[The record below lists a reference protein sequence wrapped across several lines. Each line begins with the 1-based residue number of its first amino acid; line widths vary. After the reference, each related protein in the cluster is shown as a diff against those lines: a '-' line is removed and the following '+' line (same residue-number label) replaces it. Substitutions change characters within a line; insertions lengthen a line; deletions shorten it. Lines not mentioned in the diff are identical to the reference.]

1 MPSSLHRAARSRPVR
16 LGPALGL
23 AWLVMIGGLWLATV
37 GVRAQTLVEPFNY
50 PDGEITKVSGGLWT
64 VQTAGTAFNI
74 SNGTAVINQGD
85 LTVGL
90 EKVSRAIDTP
100 FTTSG
105 NSVAYY
111 AFDATW
117 TALPL
122 TDTGSYFLNL
132 SVATNGTTYYG
143 RVGADTDGAAAGRFR
158 LAVANANWSQANSVE
173 FPLDLQLNVS
183 YPVVVRYDLTTG
195 NTTLWLNPTSEASDS
210 VTATDPPAGAQQAIA
225 AINLRPGLSNSS
237 TGAPGVIR
245 MDDLFVGTTFEQV
258 AVHAPPAIV
267 QQPTNVTVME
277 GETAVF
283 AVQLANPALVTAQWQ
298 LAGQAIPNATNTV
311 LNYGPVTLAD
321 DQSVFSAVLSNRLGS
336 TNAAPAVLTVVPDV
350 TPPTL
355 ISAVN
360 LDAVTIQ
367 LTFSEALAE
376 PGATLVG
383 NYVLNAGLTVS
394 AAAFGSDPR
403 TILLTTSPLQ
413 LGVSYTVSV
422 NGVTDRSHAAN
433 PLAPDTA
440 ATFVATELVPASI
453 GAPTPAD
460 AVLPLTDGGYALSSA
475 GLGAEGAADQLQFA
489 WQAVTGDFDRRVRVE
504 SVLPSDVWAQAGL
517 MLRETLDAGSRFA
530 AMTATP
536 SLNGVFFESR
546 LSAGAAAAK
555 SGSFPVNH
563 PQTWLR
569 LQRVG
574 NTVTGYAGFDGS
586 QWTPVGS
593 VTLVLPGTVYVGL
606 SAASHAASGA
616 TTARFH
622 QLGSAAGG
630 TVAAASPL
638 PFEPPGPT
646 SRKTGLAIT
655 EIMYHAAPR
664 PDGRNLA
671 FIELFNSNPWPEDI
685 SGYQL
690 AGDISYAFPAGTLI
704 AGGGFLVV
712 AKSPADLEQTYGLS
726 GVLGPYAN
734 PLPVSGVI
742 QLLDHGNIP
751 AVYLEVPYQNLPPW
765 TAAADGTGHSLVLK
779 RPSYGEGFVEAWG
792 LSESLGG
799 SPGMVDAYRSGPW
812 RQVVINEL
820 FVNPGTGQAG
830 YVELYNHGNQPVD
843 ISGCQLTDFPGTNRF
858 VIPTG
863 TSLPAQGFVSFTV
876 SQLGFAPEPTG
887 ETLYFETPDAQTILD
902 VAPFEAQEQ
911 GVATGRVPD
920 GGSEFHRLQNP
931 TPGNPNGPARV
942 ADVVINELMVKPL
955 SGLKDDQYVELFNQ
969 GSAAVD
975 LSGWQFAHGIKFTF
989 PAGTLLQPNGYL
1001 VVAKNAARLLTNYPN
1016 LSASNTLGD
1025 FGGSLS
1031 GSGERVALAQPQPFV
1046 TVGKKGSATTNQVAV
1061 ILDEVSY
1068 GLGGRWGHWSDG
1080 GGSSLELRDPHA
1092 DHRLAANW
1100 GDSDDTGKA
1109 PWTTVEATS
1118 VLDLGATQGATPID
1132 RLDVLMSGEA
1142 ECLLDNVEVIQT
1154 DSGTNRLSVADS
1166 TFESGIGGWFATG
1179 DHIQSHLE
1187 TSGGFGGGQCLHIH
1201 STDRGDTMVNHLR
1214 VPLQRALT
1222 IGKTVTLRAKVRWLR
1237 GFPEIILRVKGN
1249 YAEAPGELLLPTN
1262 LGTPGAPNSQRTD
1275 NVGPAISEVTHFPV
1289 LPADQQPVVVS
1300 ARINDPDG
1308 FSQIKLS
1315 YRLDPATTL
1324 VDVPMTDD
1332 GTGGDAVAGDGI
1344 YSGTIPGQPAGTLVA
1359 FQIVASDN
1367 AATPVTARFPADAP
1381 ARECLV
1387 RFGEPGLSS
1396 SFGTYHFWLTQ
1407 ARVDL
1412 WTSLASISNERHDGT
1427 FVYGNSRVIYNV
1439 QGKFAGSP
1447 YHQGFGSPVDNNC
1460 HYSFEMPGDDQFLGA
1475 TSFNK
1480 IHAPGNAP
1488 WEDDTLQ
1495 REQTAYGMVR
1505 SLGLPWNY
1513 RRYVNFFFNGNR
1525 RQPSALMEDTQTPD
1539 ADVVGEHFP
1548 NDSNGNL
1555 YKLQPWF
1562 EFADNGQ
1569 NFDNQGWCT
1578 LNNYLSGGKK
1588 KLARYRVNYLTRH
1601 AHATASDYTNVFQLI
1616 DTAALPV
1623 ITPGQ
1628 KAAYVQAMNGSVD
1641 TDEWLRTMAVQ
1652 HAVGNWDSFLNNNG
1666 QNMYAYKP
1674 ESGRWTLFIWDYN
1687 IVLGLGNYSDG
1698 PSGDDLFKTTIGD
1711 NGAMNQF
1718 AGAPIYRRA
1727 LWRAFEELVN
1737 GAMNSTNAN
1746 PLIDARYAAFKTE
1759 GVAASP
1765 PTALKSWINTRH
1777 SYLLT
1782 QLKTVATTFSVTTS
1796 AGADVVTAQ
1805 NPLVLTG
1812 QAPVGVQ
1819 DIEVNGI
1826 TYPVVWTDV
1835 RHWQLNLPLAG
1846 VTNALVIRGLDR
1858 FGNPVAGD
1866 ESRFNVIYTGAL
1878 EPLGNQVV
1886 LNEIMYHPAIPNA
1899 EFIELYNRSATTPFD
1914 LSGWRLDGAGY
1925 TFPEGTTIGA
1935 GAYLVLAKNRSAF
1948 TTAYGRGIPVADVF
1962 AGFLRGA
1969 GGLLQLIKP
1978 GITAADDQLVNAVL
1992 FRGTAPWPVAADGQG
2007 PSLQLI
2013 DPTQDNSRVANWAA
2027 SAPGASPSYTPGQP
2041 NTFLASLPAF
2051 PALWINEMLPE
2062 NTTTNTDNFGEH
2074 DPFIELYNGGTN
2086 TLDLSTCFLADNY
2099 TNLTQWNFPAGTTVA
2114 PGGFLVVWAD
2124 GQPAQSAP
2132 GVLHTSFRLTP
2143 GSGTVSMTCLLGAPA
2158 QPVVLDYLDY
2168 SLIRPG
2174 HSFGSLPEG
2183 QGTQRSGFYYVT
2195 PGTSNNPALGPNP
2208 VFINEWMAANSHT
2221 ITNAATGLADD
2232 WFELYN
2238 AGPNAVNL
2246 TGFQLSIPVANP
2258 TRFVIPSG
2266 TVVPPYGFLLV
2277 WADKLPTANAPGTPL
2292 HLPFH
2297 LSKNGTDIGLF
2308 ATDGSLVDSVSFGA
2322 QNADISEGRA
2332 PDGTDNTYVNF
2343 YLPTPGTANVP
2354 LTLRPSFDPDLRQL
2368 HLAWPTQPGLHYR
2381 VVFRDSLTMPWQSLT
2396 DFTAT
2401 DVLSEVVDDT
2411 LGNAQRFYGLVLE
2424 R

>member
-1 MPSSLHRAARSRPVR
+1 MAPASRAASENVPEV
-16 LGPALGL
+16 
-23 AWLVMIGGLWLATV
+23 
-37 GVRAQTLVEPFNY
+37 
-50 PDGEITKVSGGLWT
+50 DGSFPG
-64 VQTAGTAFNI
+64 
-74 SNGTAVINQGD
+74 
-85 LTVGL
+85 
-90 EKVSRAIDTP
+90 
-100 FTTSG
+100 TTSG

-132 SVATNGTTYYG
+132 SVATNGTTFYG
-143 RVGADTDGAAAGRFR
+143 RVGADTDGAAPGRFR
-158 LAVANANWSQANSVE
+158 LSVANANWSQANSIE
-173 FPLDLQLNVS
+173 FPADLQLNVAYS
-183 YPVVVRYDLTTG
+183 VVVKYDLTTG

-210 VTATDPPAGAQQAIA
+210 VTATDPPAAAQQTIA

-237 TGAPGVIR
+237 TGAPGVVR
-245 MDDLFVGTTFEQV
+245 MDDLFVGSTFEQV

-277 GETAVF
+277 GDTATF
-283 AVQLANPALVTAQWQ
+283 AVVLANPALVTAQWQ
-298 LAGQAIPNATNTV
+298 QNGKVIPDATNAV
-311 LNYGPVTLAD
+311 LNYGPVSLAD
-321 DQSVFSAVLSNRLGS
+321 DQSVFTAAVRNKLGS
-336 TNAAPAVLTVVPDV
+336 TNAAPARLTVLPDV

-355 ISAVN
+355 ISVIN
-360 LDAVTIQ
+360 LDAITIQ
-367 LTFSEALAE
+367 LTFSEALAA
-376 PGATLVG
+376 PAATLVG
-383 NYVLNAGLTVS
+383 NYALSAGLTVS
-394 AAAFGSDPR
+394 AVAFGAEPR

-413 LGVSYTVSV
+413 LGVSYKVTV
-422 NGVTDRSHAAN
+422 NGVTDRSSAAN

-453 GAPTPAD
+453 GQPTSAD
-460 AVLPLTDGGYALSSA
+460 AVLPLTDGGYAISSA
-475 GLGAEGAADQLQFA
+475 GLGAEGTADQLQFA

-517 MLRETLDAGSRFA
+517 MLRETLDANSGFA

-546 LSAGAAAAK
+546 LSAGAVAVK

-574 NTVTGYAGFDGS
+574 GTVTGYAGFDGS

-593 VTLVLPGTVYVGL
+593 VTLVLTDTVYVGL

-664 PDGRNLA
+664 ADGRNLG
-671 FIELFNSNPWPEDI
+671 FVELFNSNPWPEDI

-690 AGDISYAFPAGTLI
+690 AGDIAYTFPPGTTL

-712 AKSPADLEQTYGLS
+712 ARSPADLQQVYGLS
-726 GVLGPYAN
+726 GVLGPYQN
-734 PLPVSGVI
+734 PLPASGIV
-742 QLLDHGNIP
+742 QLLDHETTP
-751 AVYLEVPYQNLPPW
+751 AVYLEVPYQSLPPW

-799 SPGMVDAYRSGPW
+799 SPGMVDAYRPGPW

-820 FVNPGTGQAG
+820 FVHPGAGQAG

-843 ISGCQLTDFPGTNRF
+843 VSGCQLTDFPGTNRF
-858 VIPTG
+858 VIPAG
-863 TSLPAQGFVSFTV
+863 TSLPARGFVSFTV

-887 ETLYFETPDAQTILD
+887 ETLYLETPDAQTVLD
-902 VAPFEAQEQ
+902 VVPFEAQEL

-920 GGSEFHRLQNP
+920 GGPEFHRLQNQ

-955 SGLKDDQYVELFNQ
+955 SGLKDDQYVELYNQ
-969 GSAAVD
+969 GASAVD

-989 PAGTLLQPNGYL
+989 PAGALLQPQGYL
-1001 VVAKNAARLLTNYPN
+1001 VIARNAARLLTNYPN
-1016 LSASNTLGD
+1016 LGVNNTLGD
-1025 FGGSLS
+1025 FSGSLS
-1031 GSGERVALAQPQPFV
+1031 GSGERVALAQPQTFIS
-1046 TVGKKGSATTNQVAV
+1046 VGKKGAATTNQVGV
-1061 ILDEVSY
+1061 ILDEVTY

-1100 GDSDDTGKA
+1100 GDSDDTGKS
-1109 PWTTVEATS
+1109 PWTSFEATS
-1118 VLDLGATQGATPID
+1118 VLDLGATQGSTPID
-1132 RLDVLMSGEA
+1132 RLDVSMSGEG

-1154 DSGTNRLSVADS
+1154 DSGTNRLSVANS
-1166 TFESGIGGWFATG
+1166 TFESGIGGWTATG
-1179 DHIQSHLE
+1179 DHVQSHLE
-1187 TSGGFGGGQCLHIH
+1187 NAGGFGGGQCLHIH
-1201 STDRGDTMVNHLR
+1201 ATDRGDTLVNHLR
-1214 VPLQRALT
+1214 VPLERALT
-1222 IGKTVTLRAKVRWLR
+1222 IGRTVTLRAKVRWLH
-1237 GFPEIILRVKGN
+1237 GFPEVLLRVKGN
-1249 YAEAPGELLLPTN
+1249 YAEAPGVLTVAPN
-1262 LGTPGAPNSQRTD
+1262 LGTPGARNSQWT
-1275 NVGPAISEVTHFPV
+1275 NNAGPAIAEVAHFPV
-1289 LPADQQPVVVS
+1289 LPAAQQPVVVS
-1300 ARINDPDG
+1300 ARISDPDG
-1308 FSQIKLS
+1308 LSQIKLS
-1315 YRLDPATTL
+1315 YRVDPATTL

-1344 YSGTIPGQPAGTLVA
+1344 FSGTIPPMAAGTLVA
-1359 FQIVASDN
+1359 FQIVATDN
-1367 AATPVTARFPADAP
+1367 AATPATARFPADAP

-1387 RFGEPGLSS
+1387 RFGEPGVNS

-1407 ARVDL
+1407 ARVNL

-1447 YHQGFGSPVDNNC
+1447 YHQGFGSPIDNNC

-1480 IHAPGNAP
+1480 IHAPGNGP

-1513 RRYVNFFFNGNR
+1513 RRYVNFFINGNR

-1539 ADVVGEHFP
+1539 ADVVNEHFP
-1548 NDSNGNL
+1548 NDTNGNL

-1562 EFADNGQ
+1562 EFADNGTS
-1569 NFDNQGWCT
+1569 FDNQGWCT

-1601 AHATASDYTNVFQLI
+1601 AQATANDYTNVFQLI
-1616 DTAALPV
+1616 DTAILPV
-1623 ITPGQ
+1623 GTAAQ
-1628 KAAYVQAMNGSVD
+1628 NAAYVQAMNGIVD
-1641 TDEWLRTMAVQ
+1641 TDEWLRTMAVE
-1652 HAVGNWDSFLNNNG
+1652 HAVGNWDSFLNSNG

-1674 ESGRWTLFIWDYN
+1674 VSGRWNLFIWDYN

-1698 PSGDDLFKTTIGD
+1698 PSGDNLFKTTGGD

-1718 AGAPIYRRA
+1718 AAAPVYRRA
-1727 LWRAFEELVN
+1727 LWRAFEELAN

-1746 PLIDARYAAFKTE
+1746 ALIDARYAAFKTE
-1759 GVAASP
+1759 GVAANP

-1777 SYLLT
+1777 TYLLS
-1782 QLKTVATTFSVTTS
+1782 QLNTVATTFSVTTS

-1805 NPLVLTG
+1805 NPLLLTG
-1812 QAPVGVQ
+1812 LAPVGVQ

-1826 TYPVVWTDV
+1826 IYPVTWTDV
-1835 RHWQLNLPLAG
+1835 RHWQLNLALAG
-1846 VTNALVIRGLDR
+1846 VTNALVVRGLDR
-1858 FGNPVAGD
+1858 HGAPVPGD

-1886 LNEIMYHPAIPNA
+1886 LNEIMYHPAVANA

-1914 LSGWRLDGAGY
+1914 LSDWRLDGIGY
-1925 TFPEGTTIGA
+1925 TFPEGIIIGP
-1935 GAYLVLAKNRSAF
+1935 GAYLILAKDRAAF
-1948 TTAYGRGIPVADVF
+1948 AAAYGRGLPVADVF
-1962 AGFLRGA
+1962 AGFPA
-1969 GGLLQLIKP
+1969 GSDTVLKLIRP
-1978 GITAADDQLVNAVL
+1978 GVTPADDLLVNAVR
-1992 FRGTAPWPVAADGQG
+1992 FRGTAPWPAAADGQG

-2013 DPTQDNSRVANWAA
+2013 DPAQDNSRVANWAA
-2027 SAPGASPSYTPGQP
+2027 SAPGAASSYTPGEP
-2041 NTFLASLPAF
+2041 NTFLTGLPPF
-2051 PALWINEMLPE
+2051 PALWLNEVLAE

-2074 DPFIELYNGGTN
+2074 DPFVELYNGGTN
-2086 TLDLSTCFLADNY
+2086 TLDLGTCFLADNY
-2099 TNLTQWNFPAGTTVA
+2099 TNLTQWNFPGGTTLA

-2124 GQPAQSAP
+2124 GQPDQSAP
-2132 GVLHTSFRLTP
+2132 GVPHTSFRLTP
-2143 GSGTVSMTCLLGAPA
+2143 ASGTVTLSGLLGSPA
-2158 QPVVLDYLDY
+2158 QPVILDYLDY
-2168 SLIRPG
+2168 SLLRPG

-2183 QGTQRSGFYYVT
+2183 QGIQRSSFYFVT
-2195 PGTSNNPALGPNP
+2195 PGGSNNAALGPNP

-2238 AGPNAVNL
+2238 AGSNAVNL
-2246 TGFQLSIPVANP
+2246 AGFQLSIPVANP
-2258 TRFVIPSG
+2258 TRFVIPGG
-2266 TVVPPYGFLLV
+2266 TVIPPYGFFLV
-2277 WADKLPTANAPGTPL
+2277 WADKFPSANAPGAPL

-2297 LSKNGTDIGLF
+2297 LSKSGTDIGLF
-2308 ATDGSLVDSVSFGA
+2308 AADGSLVDSVSFGA
-2322 QNADISEGRA
+2322 QTADISEGRA
-2332 PDGTDNTYVNF
+2332 PDGSDAAYVKF
-2343 YLPTPGTANVP
+2343 YLPTPDATNVP
-2354 LTLRPSFDPDLRQL
+2354 LRLQPRFDAAGRQL

-2381 VVFRDSLTMPWQSLT
+2381 VVFRDSLDVPWQSLT